1 MKVLKLFVI
10 ALFAAAFAS
19 ALVSTR
25 VARSQSGPTEAPAG
39 FDNQTNGFE
48 PQGTPVPPNTDP
60 VPGDFESDKA
70 IFDVVDVIEDGL
82 GPVYNAQSCRECH
95 QNPVSGGVSQIS
107 ELRAGHTA
115 PDGTFVD
122 APGGSIIH
130 SRAINVDIQERVPD
144 GPRLVCAKN
153 GSTMFLMGFDG
164 GQYGEVVNSPT
175 PVVPFAS
182 FSHDDR
188 KYVYAAADSSGS
200 NQIFTQNVDGTGR
213 TQLTSF
219 TGASAAHPQWSPDG
233 TKIAFA
239 SNASGNM
246 QIWSMNPDGTGQTNL
261 TNDGALGGND
271 YPTWSPDSSKIA
283 FQRLR
288 NSATTNV
295 WVMDANGANQ
305 TNLTGQTAFTF
316 SGNPS
321 YSPDGT
327 QIAFQTNRD
336 GNNEVY
342 KMTSSGASQTRLT
355 NNSANDGAPAW
366 SPDGDIIAFHST
378 RSGGSSRI
386 WIMKTDGTLP
396 TLLVKQGFNSYSNPQ
411 WSHARG
417 GRDDSQLPLLPEPPR
432 RRLRRGHRR
441 RDLPRHTVRAARRH
455 ARHGHHGRGARSPER
470 DAHRALRP
478 QGSTREP
485 SVVLVRRLPQ
495 RDGHHQPLQPR
506 RELFARALRRGLRH
520 RARRHA
526 LRRRPERDLRRRP

>member
-19 ALVSTR
+19 ALVQTR
-25 VARSQSGPTEAPAG
+25 IARSQSGPTEAPSG

-48 PQGTPVPPNTDP
+48 PQGSPVPPNTDP

-70 IFDVVDVIEDGL
+70 IFDVVDVIDDGL

-144 GPRLVCAKN
+144 GPRLICAKN
-153 GSTMFLMGFDG
+153 GATMFLMGFDG
-164 GQYGEVVNSPT
+164 GQYGEVVNHPAA
-175 PVVPFAS
+175 VVPFAS
-182 FSHDDR
+182 FSNDDR
-188 KYVYAAADSSGS
+188 QYVYAAADSTGS
-200 NQIFTQNVDGTGR
+200 VQIFKVNVDGTGT
-213 TQLTSF
+213 TQLTSL
-219 TGASAAHPQWSPDG
+219 TGASAFHPQWAPDG
-233 TKIAFA
+233 SKIAFA

-261 TNDGALGGND
+261 TNDGTLGGND

-342 KMTSSGASQTRLT
+342 KMTSAGASQTRLT

-366 SPDGDIIAFHST
+366 SPDG
-378 RSGGSSRI
+378 
-386 WIMKTDGTLP
+386 
-396 TLLVKQGFNSYSNPQ
+396 
-411 WSHARG
+411 
-417 GRDDSQLPLLPEPPR
+417 
-432 RRLRRGHRR
+432 
-441 RDLPRHTVRAARRH
+441 
-455 ARHGHHGRGARSPER
+455 
-470 DAHRALRP
+470 
-478 QGSTREP
+478 
-485 SVVLVRRLPQ
+485 
-495 RDGHHQPLQPR
+495 
-506 RELFARALRRGLRH
+506 
-520 RARRHA
+520 
-526 LRRRPERDLRRRP
+526 